1 MVGNNQKGFT
11 LIELLVV
18 IGIIAT
24 LGAIAVP
31 AVAKFVAPAHATAN
45 DDEVIRVQQ
54 AMDTYIAENNLPF
67 PAVTA
72 NSTASND
79 FSTSDPVLFPGY
91 MRKANTR
98 CMYTWDANGHVTQDN
113 CPP

>member
-1 MVGNNQKGFT
+1 MSGNRQQGFT

-18 IGIIAT
+18 IGIMAT

-45 DDEVIRVQQ
+45 DDEIGRVQQ
-54 AMDTYIAENNLPF
+54 AMDMYIAENNLP
-67 PAVTA
+67 PPPVAA
-72 NSTASND
+72 NSTASNN

-98 CMYTWDANGHVTQDN
+98 CMYTWDTNGHVTQDN